1 MEIFGDMMGACV
13 KVKIFFISDRQKYFI
28 MDLNVAPQQDL
39 WLQAP
44 LARLR
49 LLATLA
55 AGLPSAVSGMRGR
68 DITRVLSCTC
78 FIHGGN

>member
-1 MEIFGDMMGACV
+1 MEILGDMMGPCV
-13 KVKIFFISDRQKYFI
+13 KVQIFFISDRQKYFI

-49 LLATLA
+49 LLATLNA
-55 AGLPSAVSGMRGR
+55 YTMLILGHAEQLMFS
-68 DITRVLSCTC
+68 
-78 FIHGGN
+78 

>member
-1 MEIFGDMMGACV
+1 MQIFGDMMGACV

-49 LLATLA
+49 LLATL
-55 AGLPSAVSGMRGR
+55 GTLYRGRPGTMRG
-68 DITRVLSCTC
+68 
-78 FIHGGN
+78 